1 MSSKLLSRPLS
12 ILSPLR
18 FLQLPKPILGRWNS
32 ITNPKEQWEIYV
44 DMANYD
50 NCCCSF
56 GYTDKDIEC
65 DNEKIYESN
74 I

>member
-1 MSSKLLSRPLS
+1 MSSKFLSRPLA

-32 ITNPKEQWEIYV
+32 IIKSTPYVESETKSREQWEIYV
-44 DMANYD
+44 DMANYY

-56 GYTDKDIEC
+56 GYM
-65 DNEKIYESN
+65 EKVK
-74 I
+74 